1 MNILDFAAAADFPPE
16 WIRGGLFDDPFFIGQ
31 ANEFEHHHGSA
42 KPSGGTEHWRYAAFL
57 HLLRANPT
65 AATLQRLLDAAL
77 ADPDPPMAGN
87 VIKDIVTNPLATE
100 SMLAAALARI
110 AETGDYYVDTDE
122 LIWLFQ
128 GSH

>member
-1 MNILDFAAAADFPPE
+1 MDILGFAAAADFPQE

-31 ANEFEHHHGSA
+31 ANDFERHHGSA
-42 KPSGGTEHWRYAAFL
+42 RPNGGTEHWRYAAFL

-87 VIKDIVTNPLATE
+87 VIKDIVANRLATE
-100 SMLAAALARI
+100 SMLSTALARI
-110 AETGDYYVDTDE
+110 AENVYYCVESDE
-122 LIWLFQ
+122 LIRLYR
-128 GSH
+128 GSR